1 MTEGNQ
7 MMFFSVF
14 PVDAMTPFLGP
25 AGGLGIGA
33 HLGRW
38 IWTRVPERRIIFCHN
53 GAVSKTD

>member
-1 MTEGNQ
+1 

-53 GAVSKTD
+53 GAVSKAD